1 MTRALTATERP
12 VRVGAALR
20 AGLTLLLLALCAV
33 PGANVDAENAAD
45 TAGVAAYRARYQV
58 SYRGIGGGQIEASL
72 QPDADGTWL
81 YETHA
86 HPNMLGRL
94 AISEAAH
101 ERGRMQIT
109 ADGIRPLTYDYDAGS
124 SDHSKDIHIKFDWDR
139 LHAEGSHQGRAF
151 AFDVPP
157 GTQDTASVQA
167 AMMQNLATGRAPQSF
182 RLVSSGKL
190 REYRYWSEGTAHVKT
205 ELGEFDTVIW
215 ANQGDGSSRVSKV
228 WHAPALGYVP
238 VQAIQY
244 RDGRA
249 ELQMRLIKLDQ

>member
-1 MTRALTATERP
+1 MATVERAP
-12 VRVGAALR
+12 RVGATWRVRAALS
-20 AGLTLLLLALCAV
+20 LLALCPVVSTTVYA
-33 PGANVDAENAAD
+33 AE
-45 TAGVAAYRARYQV
+45 TAGVVAYRVRYQV

-109 ADGIRPLTYDYDAGS
+109 ADGVRPLSYDYDAGG
-124 SDHSKDIHIKFDWDR
+124 SDHSKDIHIKFDWDHLR
-139 LHAEGSHQGRAF
+139 AEGSHQGRAF
-151 AFDVPP
+151 AYDVTP

-167 AMMQNLATGRAPQSF
+167 AMLQSLAAGRAPQSF
-182 RLVSSGKL
+182 RLVSSGK
-190 REYRYWSEGTAHVKT
+190 RRDCRYWSEGTARIKT
-205 ELGEFDTVIW
+205 PIGEFETVIW

-228 WHAPALGYVP
+228 WHAPALGYAP

-249 ELQMRLIKLDQ
+249 ELQMRLITLEQ

>member
-1 MTRALTATERP
+1 MASVERAP
-12 VRVGAALR
+12 RVGATWRVRAALS
-20 AGLTLLLLALCAV
+20 LLALCPVVSTTVYA
-33 PGANVDAENAAD
+33 AE
-45 TAGVAAYRARYQV
+45 TAGVVAYRVRYQV

-109 ADGIRPLTYDYDAGS
+109 ADGIRPLSYDYDAGS
-124 SDHSKDIHIKFDWDR
+124 SDHSKDIHIKFELDSM
-139 LHAEGSHQGRAF
+139 HAEGSHQGRAF
-151 AFDVPP
+151 AFDVTP

-167 AMMQNLATGRAPQSF
+167 AMLQSLAAGRAPQSF

-190 REYRYWSEGTAHVKT
+190 RDYRYWSEGTARIKT
-205 ELGEFDTVIW
+205 PIGELETVIW

-228 WHAPALGYVP
+228 WHAPALGYAP

-244 RDGRA
+244 RDGKA
-249 ELQMRLIKLDQ
+249 ELQMRLITLEQ